1 MCPPYKVT
9 DRYAYAMVS
18 RSVVTG
24 EAVALDLPAASLITR
39 GASLLIDL
47 IVYWVTF
54 LGMVFLV
61 GYTVMF
67 NLDPAMQA
75 AISLGMLVLCLVI
88 VPITVETLSRGRSV
102 GKLVFGLRTVRDD
115 GGAVRLRHCII
126 RGLAGFGEI
135 YLTLGLLPLLTAMFT
150 ERSKRL
156 GDVMAGTYAVRMR
169 HPAVR
174 PMMLP
179 VPPTMAAWAQIADIG
194 RVPQEQA
201 TRASRLLRTL
211 QAGGS
216 KVNMDALTAVAN
228 RIADQMLPHVSPA
241 PPTASSIEFLSAVMA
256 ERRNRGYQRMMREA
270 ERTRRLQQ
278 RLHTLPYA

>member
-1 MCPPYKVT
+1 MG
-9 DRYAYAMVS
+9 S
-18 RSVVTG
+18 RSVITG

-47 IVYWVTF
+47 IAYWLL
-54 LGMVFLV
+54 LGGLV
-61 GYTVMF
+61 LLGGYVVMF
-67 NLDPAMQA
+67 SMDPAMQA
-75 AISLGMLVLCLVI
+75 ALSLGMLVLCLVI
-88 VPITVETLSRGRSV
+88 VPITVETLTRGRSL
-102 GKLVFGLRTVRDD
+102 GKLIFGLRTVRDD
-115 GGAVRLRHCII
+115 GGAVRLRHSVI

-135 YLTLGLLPLLTAMFT
+135 YLTLGLAPLITAMFT

-194 RVPQEQA
+194 RIPQEQA
-201 TRASRLLRTL
+201 TRAARLLRTL
-211 QAGGS
+211 QAGGD
-216 KVNMDALTAVAN
+216 KVNMTALTAAGE
-228 RIADQMLPHVSPA
+228 RLADQMLSCVSPA
-241 PPTASSIEFLSAVMA
+241 PPATSSIDFLSAVMA
-256 ERRNRGYQRMMREA
+256 ERRNREYQRLTRA
-270 ERTRRLQQ
+270 AQRTGRLHQ

>member
-1 MCPPYKVT
+1 MG
-9 DRYAYAMVS
+9 S

-39 GASLLIDL
+39 GASLLVDL
-47 IVYWVTF
+47 VIYWSVFFGLT
-54 LGMVFLV
+54 FLV

-67 NLDPAMQA
+67 NLDPALQA

-88 VPITVETLSRGRSV
+88 VPIAVETLTRGRSV

-115 GGAVRLRHCII
+115 GGSVRLRHCTI

-135 YLTLGLLPLLTAMFT
+135 YLTLGLVPLVTAMFS

-169 HPAVR
+169 HPTVR

-179 VPPTMAAWAQIADIG
+179 VPAAMAAWAQIADIG
-194 RVPQEQA
+194 RVPQPQA
-201 TRASRLLRTL
+201 TRAGRLLRTL
-211 QAGGS
+211 ENGGK
-216 KVNMDALTAVAN
+216 KVNMTALTAAAN
-228 RIADQMLPHVSPA
+228 RIADQMLPYVAPP
-241 PPTASSIEFLSAVMA
+241 PPTASSIDFLAAVMA
-256 ERRNRGYQRMMREA
+256 ERRNREYKRLMRDA
-270 ERTRRLQQ
+270 HRTRRLQQ
-278 RLHTLPYA
+278 RLHSLPYS